1 MRVGTSRWGRR
12 AACLIA
18 LSAVV
23 TSVAAPG
30 LASPWDRPT
39 RDKEVVVDDRWTE
52 ADDLAVAQQPLVTA
66 ATAISALDPKGDLLG
81 GVRLQVEK
89 QIVEVYWKGDLPGEV
104 EAEIARQRE
113 AGVDV
118 VVMPAP
124 YSSSELR
131 AAQELI
137 VESADRYPGLS
148 VLVPRPEAD
157 GFVAYVADPK
167 AAQDFEFPVPVTLES
182 GEALPLI
189 GRNDDSAPFWG
200 GASVRI
206 NGGGCSTGFAVK
218 QMFIGE
224 ISRGVLSAGHC
235 DPSGRATWTT
245 PTGRVLGSTT
255 RVVPWSDTA
264 YVRTSSAGRVYT
276 GPIGST
282 TSKAILGPVPNFP
295 GQFVCTEG
303 AATGEHCLV
312 HNLFVGGVTFVN
324 GSPVFGLTVAT
335 NITGGFAAGQGDS
348 GGPVVMSHN
357 PSAGLAAG
365 IISVG
370 LFPTRCGPETTRL
383 CSNMVGYVD
392 INWALLTNALV
403 LA

>member
-1 MRVGTSRWGRR
+1 MSVGTSRWGRR

-23 TSVAAPG
+23 TAIAGPA
-30 LASPWDRPT
+30 LASPRETQT
-39 RDKEVVVDDRWTE
+39 RDKPVVVDDRWTE

-66 ATAISALDPKGDLLG
+66 ATAISALDPKGNMLG

-89 QIVEVYWKGDLPGEV
+89 QILDVYWKGDLPGEV

-118 VVMPAP
+118 VVTPAP

-131 AAQELI
+131 AAQKLI
-137 VESADRYPGLS
+137 VDSADRYPGLS
-148 VLVPRPEAD
+148 VLAPRPEAD
-157 GFVAYVADPK
+157 GLVAYVTDPK
-167 AAQDFEFPVPVTLES
+167 KAQNFEFPVPVTIES
-182 GEALPLI
+182 GEALPLF
-189 GRNDDSAPFWG
+189 GRNDDTPPFWG

-206 NGGGCSTGFAVK
+206 NGGGCTTGFAVK
-218 QMFIGE
+218 QMLIGE
-224 ISRGVLSAGHC
+224 ISRGILSAGHC
-235 DPSGRATWTT
+235 DPSGHATWTT
-245 PTGRVLGSTT
+245 PTGRVLGTTT

-276 GPIGST
+276 GPVGST

-303 AATGEHCLV
+303 AATGEHCFV
-312 HNLFVGGVTFVN
+312 QNFFVGAVTFVN
-324 GSPVFGLTVAT
+324 GWPVFGVTLAT

-348 GGPVVMSHN
+348 GGPVIMSSN
-357 PSAGLAAG
+357 PVAGLAAG

-370 LFPTRCGPETTRL
+370 LFPTRCSQETTQL
-383 CSNMVGYVD
+383 CSNTIGYVD

-403 LA
+403 LV